1 MRGGTL
7 HEGDHVVV
15 TVNGEEVGPGRIVE
29 AAAGVRVFVVVERP
43 RGGPYR
49 FGAPRTWFEA
59 AGPGQWRL
67 HMPSPTRGEFIL
79 PEE

>member
-15 TVNGEEVGPGRIVE
+15 TVNGEEVGPGRIVD
-29 AAAGVRVFVVVERP
+29 ADGDRVFVVVERP

-49 FGAPRTWFEA
+49 FGATRTWFEA
-59 AGPGQWRL
+59 AGPRQWRL
-67 HMPSPTRGEFIL
+67 DMPSPTRGEFIL